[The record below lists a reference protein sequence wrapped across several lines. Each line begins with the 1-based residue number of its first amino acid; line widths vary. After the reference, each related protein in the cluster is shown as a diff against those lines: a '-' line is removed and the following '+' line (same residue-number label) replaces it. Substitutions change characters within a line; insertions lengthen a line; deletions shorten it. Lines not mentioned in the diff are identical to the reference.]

1 MRSLCKG
8 ACMFKR
14 TRKQTGQL
22 IETNSS
28 FSLRYYATVNG
39 ERKKI
44 TIKLAHKSDTIR
56 TRADVEHLIEKEL
69 ANANGQDGQPAKW
82 SIEDF
87 VEQQYLPWVVNNKAA
102 VTAYSY
108 KRLWEGRW
116 KGHIGKTAL
125 TALQTAEITRIL
137 TDYAKQG
144 YSARTLSHIKWFL
157 SGVYDFAIAQGVTK
171 ENPAFAA
178 KWLHKVARTEKPPE
192 YSLDEVRAMLT
203 ALEPVD
209 IRAAVAV
216 ALAYFAA
223 LRPAEI
229 RGLKWEDY
237 DGEELHIS
245 RSVWRQ
251 HVGET
256 KTEGSAA
263 SVPVIE
269 PLKGMLAKLGE
280 AYGRGGYILQSSKHS
295 PLDLNSLNVRTIA
308 PALKAAGI
316 AWRGFYPGRRG
327 ISSLVTDTSKNAL
340 NSKGLLRHSNPV
352 TALKYYTR
360 AQKDS
365 IRRALEQ
372 IEALATKEVE

>member
-1 MRSLCKG
+1 MQSL
-8 ACMFKR
+8 CMFKR
-14 TRKQTGQL
+14 TRKQTGQF
-22 IETNSS
+22 IETNSA
-28 FSLRYYATVNG
+28 FLLRYYATTVTG

-44 TIKLAHKSDTIR
+44 TVKLADKSDSIR

-69 ANANGQDGQPAKW
+69 AKANGATEAAKW
-82 SIEDF
+82 SVEDF
-87 VEQQYLPWVVNNKAA
+87 IEQKYLPWVTDNKAA

-116 KGHIGKTAL
+116 KNHIGKIAL
-125 TALQTAEITRIL
+125 DGLQTAEITRIL
-137 TDYAKQG
+137 TAYAKEG
-144 YSARTLSHIKWFL
+144 YSGRTLSHIKWFL
-157 SGVYDFAIAQGVTK
+157 SGVYDFAIAQGVAK

-178 KWLHKVARTEKPPE
+178 QWLCKVARTEKPSE
-192 YSLDEVRAMLT
+192 YSLAEVRAML
-203 ALEPVD
+203 AILEPID

-237 DGEELHIS
+237 NGEELQIC

-269 PLKGMLAKLGE
+269 PLRGLLERLGTK
-280 AYGRGGYILQSSKHS
+280 YGRGGYILQSANHT

-308 PALKAAGI
+308 PKLKAAGI

-340 NSKGLLRHSNPV
+340 NSTGLLRHSNPV

-365 IRRALEQ
+365 IRRALEHV
-372 IEALATKEVE
+372 EELAKQPEGGTQ

>member
-1 MRSLCKG
+1 MQSL
-8 ACMFKR
+8 CMFKR
-14 TRKQTGQL
+14 TRQQTGQL
-22 IETNSS
+22 IETNSA
-28 FSLRYYATVNG
+28 FSLRYYSTTATG
-39 ERKKI
+39 DRKKI
-44 TIKLAHKSDTIR
+44 TVKLADKSDTIR

-69 ANANGQDGQPAKW
+69 AKANGQGAHPAKW
-82 SIEDF
+82 SVEDF
-87 VEQQYLPWVVNNKAA
+87 VEHKYLPWVTDNKAA

-108 KRLWEGRW
+108 KRLWQGRW
-116 KGHIGKTAL
+116 KDHIGKSAL
-125 TALQTAEITRIL
+125 DGLQTAEITRIL
-137 TDYAKQG
+137 TAYAKEG
-144 YSARTLSHIKWFL
+144 YSGRTLSHIKWFL
-157 SGVYDFAIAQGVTK
+157 SGVFDFAIAQGVVK

-178 KWLHKVARTEKPPE
+178 QWLHKVARAEKPPE
-192 YSLDEVRAMLT
+192 YALDEVLAML
-203 ALEPVD
+203 AVLEPKD

-229 RGLKWEDY
+229 RGLRWEDY
-237 DGEELHIS
+237 DGQELQVS

-269 PLKGMLAKLGE
+269 PLKGLLERLGAK
-280 AYGRGGYILQSSKHS
+280 YGRGGYILQSAQRM

-308 PALKAAGI
+308 PTLKAAGI
-316 AWRGFYPGRRG
+316 AWHGFYPGRRG

-340 NSKGLLRHSNPV
+340 NSTGLLRHSNPV

-365 IRRALEQ
+365 IRRALED
-372 IEALATKEVE
+372 IERLATKEPAAE